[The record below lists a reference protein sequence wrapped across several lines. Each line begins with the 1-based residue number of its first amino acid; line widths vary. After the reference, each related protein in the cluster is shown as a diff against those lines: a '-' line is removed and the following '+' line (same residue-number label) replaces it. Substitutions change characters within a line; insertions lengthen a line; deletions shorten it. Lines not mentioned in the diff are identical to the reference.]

1 MADHSVTRNIGLDV
15 AGPSM
20 KIGMGTTVWAR
31 GLENG
36 KMDGIAYY
44 TQEVFRR
51 VVNKSHSCVPVVWG
65 KQGAENLDDQK
76 ITYLGSYS
84 KAALLSVFTGGQFAG
99 GASLENRLD
108 LFHATDHYTPKFRG
122 LPVVASLMDAIPL
135 SHPQWVSA
143 SFRRQKNWLWR
154 KSARWANHIITLS
167 EFSKS
172 EISKHFDIPE
182 SCISVTPLGVDDR
195 YFDRLTGGVVD
206 AVVNR
211 YALPSNFFLFVGTF
225 QPRKNLERLISAHEA
240 LPSKIRQEFPL
251 ILVGRSGWGC
261 DELLARLGN
270 YMAKGGSLRWL
281 QNVDDLEK
289 RVMMQRATAL
299 VFPSLLEGF
308 GLPVLEGFA
317 SQTPVICSNT
327 SSLLEVAADAA
338 WLVDPLSQNALTEA
352 MLTLAQTPQL
362 ADEWVAKGLIR
373 ARKMSWDACAD
384 KTFKVYEQVLG
395 KS

>member
-1 MADHSVTRNIGLDV
+1 MANYYAARNIGVDV
-15 AGPSM
+15 VQSGM
-20 KIGMGTTVWAR
+20 KIGMGATVWAR
-31 GLENG
+31 GSENG
-36 KMDGIAYY
+36 RMDGIAYY
-44 TQEVFRR
+44 TQEIFRR
-51 VVNKSHSCVPVVWG
+51 TVNKAHSCVPVVWG
-65 KQGAENLDDQK
+65 QPGPENLEDQK
-76 ITYLGSYS
+76 IVYLGNYI
-84 KAALLSVFTGGQFAG
+84 KGALLSAFSGVQFAG
-99 GASLENRLD
+99 GASRAHRLD
-108 LFHATDHYTPKFRG
+108 LFHATDHYIPKFPR

-135 SHPQWVSA
+135 SHPQWASQ

-154 KSARWANHIITLS
+154 KSAHWANHIITVS

-172 EISKHFDIPE
+172 EISRHFDIPE
-182 SCISVTPLGVDDR
+182 SRISVTPLGVDER
-195 YFDRLTGGVVD
+195 YFDRLTGSVVD

-225 QPRKNLERLISAHEA
+225 QPRKNLDRLISAHEA
-240 LPSKIRQEFPL
+240 LPSKIRREYPL
-251 ILVGRSGWGC
+251 VLVGHNGWGC
-261 DELLARLGN
+261 DDLLARLGN
-270 YMAKGGSLRWL
+270 YMAKGGSVRWL
-281 QNVDDLEK
+281 HNVDDLEK
-289 RVMMQRATAL
+289 RVMMQMATAM

-327 SSLLEVAADAA
+327 SSLPEVAADAA

-352 MLTLAQTPQL
+352 MLTLVQTPQL

>member
-1 MADHSVTRNIGLDV
+1 
-15 AGPSM
+15 M

-36 KMDGIAYY
+36 RMDGIAYY
-44 TQEVFRR
+44 TQEIFSRT
-51 VVNKSHSCVPVVWG
+51 VNKALSCEPVVWG
-65 KQGAENLDDQK
+65 QPSAENLDDQK
-76 ITYLGSYS
+76 ITYLGSYK
-84 KAALLSVFTGGQFAG
+84 KAALLSSLAGVEFAG
-99 GASLENRLD
+99 GASLANRLD

-135 SHPQWVSA
+135 SHPQWVST

-154 KSARWANHIITLS
+154 KSAHWANHIITLS

-182 SCISVTPLGVDDR
+182 SRISVTPLGVDER

-211 YALPSNFFLFVGTF
+211 YSLPGNFFLFVGTF

-240 LPSKIRQEFPL
+240 LPSKIREEFPL

-261 DELLARLGN
+261 DDLLARLGN
-270 YMAKGGSLRWL
+270 YTAKGGSVRWL

-327 SSLLEVAADAA
+327 SSLPEVAADAA
-338 WLVDPLSQNALTEA
+338 WLVDPLSQNAMTEA
-352 MLTLAQTPQL
+352 MHTLAQKPQV
-362 ADEWVAKGLIR
+362 AYESVAKGLIR
-373 ARKMSWDACAD
+373 ARNMSWDTCAE
-384 KTFKVYEQVLG
+384 KTFQVYERILG

>member
-1 MADHSVTRNIGLDV
+1 
-15 AGPSM
+15 M

-36 KMDGIAYY
+36 RMDGIAYY
-44 TQEVFRR
+44 TQEIFRR
-51 VVNKSHSCVPVVWG
+51 TVNKADSCEPVVWG
-65 KQGAENLDDQK
+65 QPSAENLDDQK
-76 ITYLGSYS
+76 ITYLGSYK
-84 KAALLSVFTGGQFAG
+84 KAALLSAFAGIQFAG
-99 GASLENRLD
+99 GASLANRLD

-135 SHPQWVSA
+135 SHPHWVSS

-154 KSARWANHIITLS
+154 KSAHWANHIITLS

-182 SCISVTPLGVDDR
+182 SRISVTPLGVDER
-195 YFDRLTGGVVD
+195 YFDRLTGGVMD
-206 AVVNR
+206 AVVNL
-211 YALPSNFFLFVGTF
+211 YDLPINFFLFVGTL

-261 DELLARLGN
+261 DNLLARLGN
-270 YMAKGGSLRWL
+270 YTAEGGSVRWL

-327 SSLLEVAADAA
+327 SSLPEVAADAA
-338 WLVDPLSQNALTEA
+338 WLVDPLSQNAMTEA
-352 MLTLAQTPQL
+352 MHTLAQKPQV
-362 ADEWVAKGLIR
+362 AYESVAKGLIR
-373 ARKMSWDACAD
+373 ARNMSWDTCAE
-384 KTFKVYEQVLG
+384 KTFQVYERILG

>member
-1 MADHSVTRNIGLDV
+1 
-15 AGPSM
+15 M

-36 KMDGIAYY
+36 RMDGIAYY
-44 TQEVFRR
+44 TQEIFRR
-51 VVNKSHSCVPVVWG
+51 TVNKADSCEPVVWG
-65 KQGAENLDDQK
+65 QPSAENLDDQK
-76 ITYLGSYS
+76 ITYLGSYK
-84 KAALLSVFTGGQFAG
+84 KAALLSSLAGVEFAG
-99 GASLENRLD
+99 GASLANRLD

-135 SHPQWVSA
+135 SHPHWVSS

-154 KSARWANHIITLS
+154 KSAHWANHIITLS

-182 SCISVTPLGVDDR
+182 SRISVTPLGVDAR

-211 YALPSNFFLFVGTF
+211 YDLPFNFFLFVGTF

-240 LPSKIRQEFPL
+240 LPSKIRHEFPL

-261 DELLARLGN
+261 DNLLARLGN
-270 YMAKGGSLRWL
+270 YTAEGGSVRWL

-327 SSLLEVAADAA
+327 SSLPEVAADAA
-338 WLVDPLSQNALTEA
+338 WLVDPLSQNAMTEA
-352 MLTLAQTPQL
+352 MHTLAQKPQV
-362 ADEWVAKGLIR
+362 AYESVAKGLIR
-373 ARKMSWDACAD
+373 ARNMSWDTCAE
-384 KTFKVYEQVLG
+384 KTFQVYQRILG